1 MSARLLPLLS
11 GAETGAPPPGEL
23 NPQVVEAPF
32 SFLVRQFDLTKAFE
46 ESKAGGHVPSSYQ
59 APEMNPKFLR

>member
-11 GAETGAPPPGEL
+11 GAQTGAPPPGEL

-32 SFLVRQFDLTKAFE
+32 SFFVREFDLTKAVE
-46 ESKAGGHVPSSYQ
+46 KSKAGEHFQSSYQ
-59 APEMNPKFLR
+59 APEMNPKSLR